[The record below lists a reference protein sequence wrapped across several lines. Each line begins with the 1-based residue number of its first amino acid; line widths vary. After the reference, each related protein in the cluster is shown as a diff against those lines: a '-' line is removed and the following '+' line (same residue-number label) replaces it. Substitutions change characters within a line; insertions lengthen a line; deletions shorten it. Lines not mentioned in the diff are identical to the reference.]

1 MPNFSQVDAHI
12 LALVLLTACAADG
25 GRQCNVGADCV
36 SGICQSN
43 GLCLPPDDD
52 GGVDGST
59 DAMPLDGGFDSSRDS
74 DVPTD
79 GASDSAVDSGTCA
92 PNRDGVIERTEI
104 PLRAGLRATFMGAV
118 DVDFDTRGEMIDGV
132 RTWDLS
138 ESFDGDRMVLV
149 ETRDPAGQWFES
161 DFPGATYFTELS
173 LEEDLLG
180 VFEITDDALLLL
192 GVVSP
197 EDGFTATNLEN
208 DPGVTV
214 LDFPLE
220 EDKSW
225 TTETT
230 VSGLALGV
238 ISAYSEDY
246 ASEVDASGT
255 MITPF
260 GTFENVLRVRT
271 ELVRTVGLLVTR
283 VVTLAYVSEC
293 FGTIATMRG
302 RDGDDGAE
310 LTELAEV
317 RRLAP

>member
-1 MPNFSQVDAHI
+1 MLNLT
-12 LALVLLTACAADG
+12 LALVLLAACAADG

-36 SGICQSN
+36 SGVCQSN
-43 GLCLPPDDD
+43 GLCLPADG
-52 GGVDGST
+52 GGVD
-59 DAMPLDGGFDSSRDS
+59 AMLPDGGMVDARTADTA
-74 DVPTD
+74 D
-79 GASDSAVDSGTCA
+79 ASDLDASFDAAVDSGTCA

-104 PLRAGLRATFMGAV
+104 PLRAGLRATFMGAL
-118 DVDFDTRGEMIDGV
+118 DVAFDTRGEMIDGV

-138 ESFDGDRMVLV
+138 GDFAGDRMVLV
-149 ETRDPAGQWFES
+149 ETRDPAGEWFED
-161 DFPGATYFTELS
+161 DFPGATYVTELS

-180 VFEITDDALLLL
+180 VFEITDDELLLL

-208 DPGVTV
+208 DPAVLV

-220 EDKSW
+220 EGKTWATD
-225 TTETT
+225 TT

-246 ASEVDASGT
+246 SSEVDARGT

-260 GTFENVLRVRT
+260 GTFRDVLRVRT
-271 ELVRTVGLLVTR
+271 ELVRTVGFAVTR
-283 VVTLAYVSEC
+283 VVTFAYVSEC

-302 RDGDDGAE
+302 QNGDDGAE

-317 RRLAP
+317 QRLAP

>member
-1 MPNFSQVDAHI
+1 MPYVL
-12 LALVLLTACAADG
+12 LALVLVTACAADG

-43 GLCLPPDDD
+43 GLCLPVDED
-52 GGVDGST
+52 GGLDAAMD
-59 DAMPLDGGFDSSRDS
+59 DAMPMDGGIDGADS
-74 DVPTD
+74 DVPSD
-79 GASDSAVDSGTCA
+79 GGTDSAIDSGTCA

-104 PLRAGLRATFMGAV
+104 PLRAGLRATFMGTL

-132 RTWDLS
+132 RTWNLSGDL
-138 ESFDGDRMVLV
+138 DGDRMVLV
-149 ETRDPAGQWFES
+149 ETRDPSGEWFED

-173 LEEDLLG
+173 LEEELLG
-180 VFEITDDALLLL
+180 VFEITDDQLRLR

-208 DPGVTV
+208 DPAVTV

-220 EDKSW
+220 EGKSW
-225 TTETT
+225 SSDVT

-246 ASEVDASGT
+246 SSEVDATGT

-260 GTFENVLRVRT
+260 GTFENVLRIRT

-283 VVTLAYVSEC
+283 VVTFAYVSEC

-302 RDGDDGAE
+302 QDGDDGDE

-317 RRLAP
+317 QRLTP